1 MEYRESKAIYI
12 QIADAIGEN
21 ILMQKWKEEERIPS
35 IREMAVS
42 MEVNPN
48 TVLRAY
54 SYLQEEGVIYNKRGI
69 GYFIKDGAK
78 VKVLQLKKNDFINN
92 ELPYIFKII
101 DILHL
106 DFKTLE
112 KLYREYK
119 QRRSA

>member
-12 QIADAIGEN
+12 QIADTIGDN
-21 ILMQKWKEEERIPS
+21 ILMQKWREEERIPS

-54 SYLQEEGVIYNKRGI
+54 SYLQDEGVIYNKRGI
-69 GYFIKDGAK
+69 GYFIKEGAK
-78 VKVLQLKKNDFINN
+78 IKVLQLKKDDFINN
-92 ELPYIFKII
+92 ELPYIFRII

-106 DFKTLE
+106 DFKSLE

-119 QRRSA
+119 ERRNA

>member
-78 VKVLQLKKNDFINN
+78 VKVLRLKKNDFINN

>member
-12 QIADAIGEN
+12 QIADTIGDN
-21 ILMQKWKEEERIPS
+21 ILVKEWKEEERIPS

-54 SYLQEEGVIYNKRGI
+54 SYLQDKGIIYNKRGI
-69 GYFIKDGAK
+69 GYFIKEGAK
-78 VKVLQLKKNDFINN
+78 AKVLELKKNYFINN
-92 ELPYIFKII
+92 ELPYIFRII

-112 KLYREYK
+112 RLYREYK